1 MVKLSRNVTF
11 GKVPVTLKKNKQV
24 LRQHGAAPACFDIVN

>member
-11 GKVPVTLKKNKQV
+11 DKVPVTLKKQQV
-24 LRQHGAAPACFDIVN
+24 LHRVGAAPACFDIVN